1 MVIESHRTYPV
12 GNTLPQKT
20 QRVAQTRSV
29 HLQMS
34 RVTRRE
40 LRYDD
45 ELAESG
51 QIRSYHTE
59 WVVTDHGLR
68 AMYRETAIENNPA
81 QFDSTPWWSRKKT
94 ARRKKS

>member
-1 MVIESHRTYPV
+1 MVIESHRTNPV
-12 GNTLPQKT
+12 RNTLSKKT
-20 QRVAQTRSV
+20 QGITQTRSF

-34 RVTRRE
+34 RVTRKE

-45 ELAESG
+45 ELADSG

-68 AMYRETAIENNPA
+68 VMYRETAIENNPA
-81 QFDSTPWWSRKKT
+81 QFDRTPWWSRKKT
-94 ARRKKS
+94 TRRKKS